1 MSTTVAILRVIHI
14 VNAVLMAWPIYALVL
29 VNQRVRLG
37 PPLGDRA
44 DTYMEN
50 TIKNRTIPC
59 FIFQFTALLSGL
71 GLILAQNQS
80 LSVIFSNNA
89 LAFKFGLLLVVMG
102 LLAMVHFN
110 LQPRIDS
117 LFASGEPPYAP
128 EVAAEIG
135 TLRVVRKRVAS
146 ICMFLVLVIVML
158 GVQVWIAFD
167 VWLTAILVLA
177 IALFT
182 WRVYS
187 SETPYGWV

>member
-1 MSTTVAILRVIHI
+1 MSTTYSILRVIHI
-14 VNAVLMAWPIYALVL
+14 LNAVLMAWPIYALVI

-44 DTYMEN
+44 DIFMEN

-59 FIFQFTALLSGL
+59 FIFQLTALVSGL
-71 GLILAQNQS
+71 ALILARDQS
-80 LSVIFSNNA
+80 LGALFSNNA
-89 LAFKFGLLLVVMG
+89 LALKFGLLLVMMG

-117 LFASGEPPYAP
+117 LFASGEPPYAS

-146 ICMFLVLVIVML
+146 ICMFLVLIIVML
-158 GVQVWIAFD
+158 GVQTWVAFPI
-167 VWLTAILVLA
+167 WLSAILVLA